1 MSLCASCR
9 NTCFSQQRIR
19 IFSFPFPSPF
29 FVCTRNVCANK
40 AAVAALL
47 HPFNKD
53 APAAICP
60 SQPTAHFNL
69 YNGCAFVSPI

>member
-1 MSLCASCR
+1 MRFLQKHLFLTA
-9 NTCFSQQRIR
+9 THKD
-19 IFSFPFPSPF
+19 IFFPFPSPF

-40 AAVAALL
+40 AAVAALS